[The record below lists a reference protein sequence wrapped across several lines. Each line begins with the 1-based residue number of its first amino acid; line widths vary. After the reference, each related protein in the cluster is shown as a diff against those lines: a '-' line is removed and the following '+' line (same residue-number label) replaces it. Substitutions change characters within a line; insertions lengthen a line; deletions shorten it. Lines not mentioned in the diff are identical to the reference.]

1 MKNRNQSQAFTL
13 IELLV
18 VIAIIAILA
27 AMLLPA
33 LANAKLKA
41 KRLVCLNQIHQIEIG
56 VNIYAG
62 ESKDILPELNGSGA
76 AWAWDTPNAAVNLML
91 ANGPRTNTFYCP
103 STQPRFGD
111 KQNFLDPAPNS
122 LWNFSSTFHIT
133 GYAFAFWGAESEL
146 YPSNQNKHLSGESIQ
161 FQGGSSVPPQS
172 GRVLIA
178 DVIISDNDVTTMPD
192 RLNNNYSQVD
202 GGFYLPHLSAHLD
215 AKNYPTGGYAGYKD
229 GHVSWNNFAPMVNRA
244 ASGKDFWW

>member
-1 MKNRNQSQAFTL
+1 MKIRTRSQAFTL

-41 KRLVCLNQIHQIEIG
+41 KRLVCMNQIRQIEIG

-62 ESKDILPELNGSGA
+62 ESKDLLPELNGSGA
-76 AWAWDTPNAAVNLML
+76 AWAWDTPNAAINLML

-122 LWNFSSTFHIT
+122 LWNFSGTFHIT
-133 GYAFAFWGAESEL
+133 GYAFAFWGIESEL
-146 YPSNQNKHLSGESIQ
+146 YPSNQNKHLTGEAIQ

-178 DVIISDNDVTTMPD
+178 DVIISDNDVTTMPG
-192 RLNNNYSQVD
+192 RLQNNYSDVD
-202 GGFYLPHLSAHLD
+202 GGFYLHHLSAHLNS
-215 AKNYPTGGYAGYKD
+215 KNYPTGGYAGY
-229 GHVSWNNFAPMVNRA
+229 
-244 ASGKDFWW
+244 